1 MKTYYIDKKIEA
13 QKRLN
18 IIRGQVD
25 GLSRMIENDEY
36 CIDLLNQ
43 SLAIKNALKGLDV
56 VLFERHLNTH
66 VKDQFKNKEDLAIK
80 ELTTLFKSLNK

>member
-1 MKTYYIDKKIEA
+1 MKTYYTDKKIEA

-43 SLAIKNALKGLDV
+43 SLAAQNALKALDS

-66 VKDQFKNKEDLAIK
+66 VRAQFKNKDNVAIK
-80 ELTTLFKSLNK
+80 ELTILFKSLHK

>member
-1 MKTYYIDKKIEA
+1 MKSYYKDKKIEA

-25 GLSRMIENDEY
+25 GLSRMIENDDY
-36 CIDLLNQ
+36 CVDLLNQ
-43 SLAIKNALKGLDV
+43 SLAAQNALKALDT

-66 VKDQFKNKEDLAIK
+66 VKGQFRNNENDAIK
-80 ELTTLFKSLNK
+80 ELNTLFKELNK

>member
-1 MKTYYIDKKIEA
+1 MKSYYTDKKIEA

-36 CIDLLNQ
+36 CLDLLNQ
-43 SLAIKNALKGLDV
+43 SLAAQNALKALDT

-66 VKDQFKNKEDLAIK
+66 VKENLGRNKKDLRELK
-80 ELTTLFKSLNK
+80 ELFSKLNK